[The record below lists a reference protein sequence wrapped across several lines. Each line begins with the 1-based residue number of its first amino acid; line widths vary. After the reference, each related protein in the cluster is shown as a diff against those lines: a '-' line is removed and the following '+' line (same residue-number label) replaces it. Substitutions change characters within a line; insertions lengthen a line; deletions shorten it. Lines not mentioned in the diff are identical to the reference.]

1 MSKGTR
7 PGMAFGV
14 VASVMLLTANMF
26 ACDNGSKDKP
36 DTTASA
42 SSASGEG
49 ASKSPDGVKG
59 DGNFLVEPPA
69 TALPADATPG
79 GHLRVGLAHEDLA
92 FNNLIRHPDRVP
104 LINGLIQEPL
114 ARHHP
119 QDPTRFVKG
128 LADHV
133 EISEDG
139 RTFTITLKEGVRWP
153 APPHPKIDE
162 DESLGFLKE
171 PHEVIA
177 EDLLFTVSL
186 FFGPLK
192 TAELTG
198 FEGMESI
205 KQLDDHTVEITWKY
219 PSHEALVLLLSL
231 RIQPKWLFSRDL
243 QGKVMPDQMLL
254 PLFERHWAHAYPIG
268 LGPYRVKS
276 SQAAVG
282 IWLERNPDFHG
293 EPAMLDSMEL
303 RDIDDEQQR
312 IDLITAGD
320 LDLTILPPTKLDSIK
335 DVPRVEHAEL
345 KLFTY
350 YFIGYNNQ
358 RAPFDDA
365 RVRRAL
371 SHSVDRPRILAEAFG
386 SAATITDSPL
396 LPDHPAQPE
405 DGASVGF
412 DLERARALLDE
423 AGIKDTDGD
432 GTREFERDGKKQ
444 PFSITLLSY
453 NRPDWQKATAIWRED
468 LAKVG
473 VKLELKESGSPA
485 RTKEV
490 FTRDYDAMIAG
501 WGTGYSNRLHE
512 IWHSSKS
519 DPRELNYVQF
529 KNAEADRHL
538 QLLQTDH
545 DHTKRLESMRA
556 FDTIVRKEQ
565 PYTFLFIPHR
575 IVVWNA
581 RVANVNIEKFAPQFD
596 PRDWYIPTSERLS
609 RKADG
614 GEEAKAPSPPK
625 EAADTTP

>member
-1 MSKGTR
+1 MSKRTR

-14 VASVMLLTANMF
+14 VASVMLLTTGML
-26 ACDNGSKDKP
+26 ACENNGKDKP
-36 DTTASA
+36 NTTASA
-42 SSASGEG
+42 SGASGQG
-49 ASKSPDGVKG
+49 ASLSPDGTAG
-59 DGNFLVEPPA
+59 DGNFLLDPPA
-69 TALPADATPG
+69 RALPADAKPG
-79 GHLRVGLAHEDLA
+79 GHLRVGLAHADMA

-119 QDPTRFVKG
+119 EDPTRFVKG
-128 LADHV
+128 LADRV

-139 RTFTITLKEGVRWP
+139 RTFTISLREGVRWP
-153 APPHPKIDE
+153 VPPHPDVDKE
-162 DESLGFLKE
+162 ELGFLKE
-171 PHEVIA
+171 PHEVSA

-205 KQLDDHTVEITWKY
+205 KPIDDHTVEVTWKY
-219 PSHEALVLLLSL
+219 PSHEALVLLMSL

-243 QGKVMPDQMLL
+243 KGKVMPDQMLL

-282 IWLERNPDFHG
+282 IWLERNPDFYG
-293 EPAMLDSMEL
+293 EPAMLESIEL

-320 LDLTILPPTKLDSIK
+320 LDLTILPPTKLDKI
-335 DVPRVEHAEL
+335 DGVPRVEHTEL
-345 KLFTY
+345 RLFTY

-358 RAPFDDA
+358 RAPFDDT

-371 SHSVDRPRILAEAFG
+371 SHSVDREKILKEAFE

-405 DGASVGF
+405 DGASVRF

-423 AGIKDTDGD
+423 AGIKDADGD
-432 GTREFERDGKKQ
+432 GTREFEREGKKL
-444 PFSITLLSY
+444 PFTITLLSY
-453 NRPDWQKATAIWRED
+453 NRPDWKKATAIWRED
-468 LAKVG
+468 LASIG

-485 RTKEV
+485 RSREV
-490 FTRDYDAMIAG
+490 FTRDYDAMVAG

-519 DPRELNYVQF
+519 DSRELNYVQF
-529 KNAEADRHL
+529 KNAEADEHL
-538 QLLQTDH
+538 QLLQTSH
-545 DHTKRLESMRA
+545 DPAKRLESLRA
-556 FDTIVRKEQ
+556 FDSIVRKEQ

-575 IVVWNA
+575 VVAWNA
-581 RVANVNIEKFAPQFD
+581 RVSNVNIEKFAPQFD
-596 PRDWYIPTSERLS
+596 PRDWYITEDERLAPN
-609 RKADG
+609 KEGDKGAN
-614 GEEAKAPSPPK
+614 APSPPNK
-625 EAADTTP
+625 APETTP